1 MANMKKSL
9 AVGATVTET
18 EKDEEMTQE
27 LQVMTRGR
35 HGGSEETQE
44 TMEDSG
50 NIHKAKAIKSRR

>member
-27 LQVMTRGR
+27 LQVMTGADMAGVKR
-35 HGGSEETQE
+35 HGRQWKTVE
-44 TMEDSG
+44 
-50 NIHKAKAIKSRR
+50 IYIKQRL